1 MSMDTNEAPAV
12 AASAL
17 ADASENG
24 GADSAIGATDQ
35 NMPESGEMRP
45 GQKDF
50 HRCCCTRAS

>member
-1 MSMDTNEAPAV
+1 MSMDTNEAPAA

-17 ADASENG
+17 ADAPENG

-35 NMPESGEMRP
+35 KMRP

-50 HRCCCTRAS
+50 DRCCCTRAS